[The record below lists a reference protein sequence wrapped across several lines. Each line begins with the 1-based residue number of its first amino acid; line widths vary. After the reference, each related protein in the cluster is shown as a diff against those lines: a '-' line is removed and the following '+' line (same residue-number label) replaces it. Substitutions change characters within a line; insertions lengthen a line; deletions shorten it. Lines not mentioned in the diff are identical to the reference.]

1 MAGLSTNRKLAI
13 ASQVVS
19 RAADGHPLSRA
30 AWRGIAAVGRS
41 LWRALRQLWLE
52 ITGVFFLVFALLG
65 AMAAFREFPAV
76 WAGEGSLARIT
87 VIALFTLIFLW
98 FGLSSLWHARRK
110 T

>member
-1 MAGLSTNRKLAI
+1 M
-13 ASQVVS
+13 
-19 RAADGHPLSRA
+19 
-30 AWRGIAAVGRS
+30 GRS

-65 AMAAFREFPAV
+65 AMAAVREFPAV
-76 WAGEGSLARIT
+76 RAGEGSVPRMI

-98 FGLSSLWHARRK
+98 FGLSSLWRARRK